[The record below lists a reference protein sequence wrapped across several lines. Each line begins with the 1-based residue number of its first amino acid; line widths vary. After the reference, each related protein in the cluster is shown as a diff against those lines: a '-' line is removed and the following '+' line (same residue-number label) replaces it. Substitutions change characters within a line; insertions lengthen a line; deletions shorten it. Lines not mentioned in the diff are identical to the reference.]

1 MTGKIVFVGGVHGV
15 GKSFLS
21 EPAAQR
27 LGIRYASASRLIRE
41 ECNAANWDVNKR
53 VGDIDSNQQALIS
66 AVQRLIVKEGR
77 LILDGHFVLRDTS
90 GGYSAIQQDVFRE
103 LRCAGLIL
111 LLAEIDV
118 LMTRLTNRG
127 DLSWTKA
134 SLEEFASA
142 ETSRAAVISGALD
155 IPLLVLHTP
164 TVDEFDAALLR
175 VIQAD

>member
-1 MTGKIVFVGGVHGV
+1 MTEKIVFVGGVHGV

-41 ECNAANWDVNKR
+41 ESNAINWDVNKR
-53 VGDIDSNQQALIS
+53 VGDIDGNQKALIS
-66 AVQRLIVKEGR
+66 AVQRLIAKEGR
-77 LILDGHFVLRDTS
+77 LILDGHFVLRSTS
-90 GGYSAIQQDVFRE
+90 SGYSEIQQDVFRE
-103 LRCAGLIL
+103 LQCAGVIL
-111 LLAEIDV
+111 LLTEIDV

-134 SLEEFASA
+134 SLEEFISV
-142 ETSRAAVISGALD
+142 ETSRATVISRALN
-155 IPLLVLHTP
+155 IPLIVLHTP

-175 VIQAD
+175 VLRTD